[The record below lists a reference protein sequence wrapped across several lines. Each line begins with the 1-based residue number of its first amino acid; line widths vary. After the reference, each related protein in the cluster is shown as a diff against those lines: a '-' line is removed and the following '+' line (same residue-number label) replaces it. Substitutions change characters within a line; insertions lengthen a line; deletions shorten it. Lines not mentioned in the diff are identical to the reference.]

1 MMIVMRIV
9 ITLVMIMVIMFMLIM
24 VIMFMTRMMIHQH
37 MDVITWMHIFAV
49 SSRLFIAIEVMNAH
63 PFVLHLQV
71 NGCIAGDDSRCIVV
85 LSQLY
90 CGLKLR
96 SDSNEYDT
104 GSDSILKVL
113 LYSDSADGL

>member
-1 MMIVMRIV
+1 
-9 ITLVMIMVIMFMLIM
+9 
-24 VIMFMTRMMIHQH
+24 

-63 PFVLHLQV
+63 PFVLHLQA
-71 NGCIAGDDSRCIVV
+71 NGCIAGDDCKCIVV

-104 GSDSILKVL
+104 GSVSILKVL

>member
-1 MMIVMRIV
+1 MMMMV
-9 ITLVMIMVIMFMLIM
+9 ITLVMIV
-24 VIMFMTRMMIHQH
+24 TRMMINQH
-37 MDVITWMHIFAV
+37 MMFTWMHIFAV
-49 SSRLFIAIEVMNAH
+49 NSRLFIAIEVMNAH
-63 PFVLHLQV
+63 PFVLHLQA

-90 CGLKLR
+90 CRLKRR

-104 GSDSILKVL
+104 GSVSILKVL

>member
-1 MMIVMRIV
+1 
-9 ITLVMIMVIMFMLIM
+9 
-24 VIMFMTRMMIHQH
+24 
-37 MDVITWMHIFAV
+37 
-49 SSRLFIAIEVMNAH
+49 MNAH
-63 PFVLHLQV
+63 PFVLHLQA

>member
-1 MMIVMRIV
+1 MMMMMV
-9 ITLVMIMVIMFMLIM
+9 IMLVMI
-24 VIMFMTRMMIHQH
+24 MTRMMINQH
-37 MDVITWMHIFAV
+37 MDVITWIHLFAV

-63 PFVLHLQV
+63 PFVLHLQA

-96 SDSNEYDT
+96 SDSNT
-104 GSDSILKVL
+104 GSVSILKLL